1 MGCAMAR
8 AAALV
13 PVLLALAFCLCVS
26 PAVAGTFSYNA
37 SADTYVDSSSP
48 KKEFGTLNRV
58 WTNENIPVDQT
69 FVRFK
74 VSGLTGTVTNA
85 VLRMYVADGT
95 SDGPAVYKTT
105 DAWSEKTTNWNNRP
119 SRTSGPRDDKDSL
132 STGRWVEW
140 DVTPWVT
147 SGGSF
152 DFTLR
157 GGGGNPVKLTSRE
170 STRDPK
176 LVVTTA
182 DSPPPPPAACAD
194 GLDND
199 GDGLVDLADPGCSGW
214 SDDDE
219 TNAPPPP
226 PPACADGL
234 DNDGDGLVDLADP
247 GCSST
252 SDDDETNAPPPPPP
266 GDEPAAVAGLGYH
279 QAFRD
284 DFDTIDRSVWDDHI
298 WYDEPP
304 KASWAGYQ
312 SAENGVLHLR
322 TRRDWYWGSGSS
334 DNYPINTITTQ
345 SSGLTFTQGYF
356 EARMKWT
363 GARGAWPGFWL
374 FSYRHSTND
383 FWPSINPFCA
393 NNGLPKALCYSAE
406 LDVFEGQ
413 GAEPNV
419 FYGTIHRNSSG
430 DYGIADQQNDNNYQ
444 DQPSDIASDWH
455 TYGMLWTSSQITW
468 YLDGRA
474 LMSAPTYD
482 STNQPMYLLL
492 QMWTG
497 GWMGDPNST
506 TPDLLETQVD
516 YVDVWQK

>member
-13 PVLLALAFCLCVS
+13 PALLTVAVGVFAA
-26 PAVAGTFSYNA
+26 PAAAGTIDFHA
-37 SADTYVDSSSP
+37 SADTYVDSGSP
-48 KKEFGTLNRV
+48 KKEFGTATRV
-58 WTNENIPVDQT
+58 RTNEDDPIDQT

-74 VSGLTGTVTNA
+74 VDGLTGMVTKA
-85 VLRMYVADGT
+85 VLRLYVADGT
-95 SDGPAVYKTT
+95 NDGPAVLKTT
-105 DAWSEKTTNWNNRP
+105 DSWSEKTTNWNNRP
-119 SRTSGPRDDKDSL
+119 SRTSGPRDDKDAL
-132 STGRWVEW
+132 SGGRWVEW

-147 SGGSF
+147 ADGVF
-152 DFTLR
+152 NFTLR
-157 GGGGNPVKLTSRE
+157 GGGSNPAKLASRE
-170 STRDPK
+170 TTRDPR
-176 LVVTTA
+176 LVVTTTS
-182 DSPPPPPAACAD
+182 DDPPPPPPPPLAACAD

-199 GDGLVDLADPGCSGW
+199 GDS
-214 SDDDE
+214 
-219 TNAPPPP
+219 
-226 PPACADGL
+226 
-234 DNDGDGLVDLADP
+234 LVDLADP
-247 GCSST
+247 GCSSPT
-252 SDDDETNAPPPPPP
+252 DDDETNSPPPPPP
-266 GDEPAAVAGLGYH
+266 GDEPAAITGLGYH
-279 QAFRD
+279 QVFRD
-284 DFDTIDRSVWDDHI
+284 DFLTLDRSVWDNHI
-298 WYDEPP
+298 WYDDPP
-304 KASWAGYQ
+304 DPSWTGYQ

-322 TRRDWYWGSGSS
+322 TRRTWFWGSGSS
-334 DNYPINTITTQ
+334 DNWPINTITTMG
-345 SSGLTFTQGYF
+345 SGLTFTQGYF

-383 FWPSINPFCA
+383 FWPSISPYCA
-393 NNGLPKALCYSAE
+393 TNGLPNALCDSAE

-430 DYGIADQQNDNNYQ
+430 DYGVADDQNSNNYQ
-444 DQPSDIASDWH
+444 DQPSDISSDWH

-468 YLDGRA
+468 YLDGHA

-497 GWMGDPNST
+497 GWTGDPNST

-516 YVDVWQK
+516 YVDVWKK